1 MDYGQFSTFHPTF
14 LYELIW
20 CTALAIFLMNL
31 PKLLKEKFSA
41 PGDLFAIYVAGYSI
55 GRLWIETL
63 RIDSANLIFG
73 VRLNVWVSLLVLIFA
88 LTYLFNSSKK
98 HKKSSAN

>member
-1 MDYGQFSTFHPTF
+1 MK
-14 LYELIW
+14 
-20 CTALAIFLMNL
+20 L
-31 PKLLKEKFSA
+31 PKFLKDRFGA
-41 PGDLFAIYVAGYSI
+41 PGDLFAIYVGGYSI

-88 LTYLFNSSKK
+88 LTYLVRSSKK